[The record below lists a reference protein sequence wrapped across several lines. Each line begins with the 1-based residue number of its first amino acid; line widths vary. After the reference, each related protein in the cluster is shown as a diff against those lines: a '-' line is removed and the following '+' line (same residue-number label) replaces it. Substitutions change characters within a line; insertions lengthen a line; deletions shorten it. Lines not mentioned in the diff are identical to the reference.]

1 LLSLAFPQNTYPM
14 TEPTNPLFEDEKD
27 FLERKKLEYERAL
40 RGDVEEIKET
50 TVQAGKIA
58 LVGAS
63 VIGGIWL
70 ISKAFGGKS
79 KKKKHKHK
87 NRPEFEDYAGFAGF
101 DENDQ
106 EFNDLDNGFQ
116 SSDYDQNYA
125 YAGADADGFY
135 TEGEGDTDYAAED
148 DDNGLSQYPDFP
160 AHSAGQPDQ
169 YGAPSADDT
178 DEIADD
184 YDYQPASQP
193 YAASASYQARPY
205 DDSRRLPDSN
215 SFAEDDE
222 TDAGHA
228 KGVDTEHVEAPKSKL
243 SILVPALLSF
253 AKTETG
259 RVIVAQ
265 ATAVAL
271 ALATKAVQGFMPKH
285 EAEADKNADLAASS
299 ASEGIQPATWPATS
313 AQDATA
319 AAHHDDTFSSSA
331 PLA

>member
-1 LLSLAFPQNTYPM
+1 M

-58 LVGAS
+58 LVGAG

-87 NRPEFEDYAGFAGF
+87 NRPEFEDYAGFDGF
-101 DENDQ
+101 DENDL

-116 SSDYDQNYA
+116 SSDYDYDQNYV

-135 TEGEGDTDYAAED
+135 TEGQGDTGYAAED

-160 AHSAGQPDQ
+160 AHSAGHPAAAD
-169 YGAPSADDT
+169 GPSDDATGETADD
-178 DEIADD
+178 E
-184 YDYQPASQP
+184 DYQSVPHSYVP
-193 YAASASYQARPY
+193 SASYQARPY

-215 SFAEDDE
+215 SFAEDDDTN
-222 TDAGHA
+222 TDSE
-228 KGVDTEHVEAPKSKL
+228 KEVDTEHVEESKSKL
-243 SILVPALLSF
+243 SILGPALLSF

-265 ATAVAL
+265 VAAVAL
-271 ALATKAVQGFMPKH
+271 AFVTKKVQGFMPKH